1 MHSEPEAPYR
11 HSHTAHWVIL
21 PTTKHCTEVLTKE
34 TEVNTKEN
42 NNLAWDKSKPLK
54 KSRESHYVYFT

>member
-42 NNLAWDKSKPLK
+42 NNLA
-54 KSRESHYVYFT
+54 